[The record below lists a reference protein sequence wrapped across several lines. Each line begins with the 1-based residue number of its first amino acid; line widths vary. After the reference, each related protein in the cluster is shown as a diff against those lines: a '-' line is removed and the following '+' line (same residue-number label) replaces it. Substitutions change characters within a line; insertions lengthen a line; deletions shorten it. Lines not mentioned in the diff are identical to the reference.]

1 MCGRETSEGFNEA
14 ALLDDLVLCAQ
25 LYSGWTCMHTRYSRW
40 ARAMYECMQLVGKE
54 EVLRMPH
61 LYGEAF
67 KESQVFAGHVHIKK
81 DEIELV
87 GFPRTMRP
95 SSGTGWGGGCQVP

>member
-61 LYGEAF
+61 LYGETF